1 MWKTHSCEALGLPGR
16 NRSDKRMRDH
26 EGDPRLGL
34 GSPIRAAVFASMPY
48 TMCSVSQ
55 RATEQKVDDLDQQ
68 CCTPASHRIL
78 LLRPGRQAER
88 FAPGGDLDL
97 VSRNKSIPRMDL
109 DVRVSVTIDVGSA
122 AARRFGCSSLSLRHR
137 NLSLLFLFTCRFVH
151 VAWHVGVVAQQSDS
165 Q

>member
-1 MWKTHSCEALGLPGR
+1 
-16 NRSDKRMRDH
+16 MRVT
-26 EGDPRLGL
+26 L
-34 GSPIRAAVFASMPY
+34 GSDSAVPSGRR
-48 TMCSVSQ
+48 CSRRCPTRCAQSVN
-55 RATEQKVDDLDQQ
+55 APLNQKVDDLDQQ

-88 FAPGGDLDL
+88 FAPGEDLDL